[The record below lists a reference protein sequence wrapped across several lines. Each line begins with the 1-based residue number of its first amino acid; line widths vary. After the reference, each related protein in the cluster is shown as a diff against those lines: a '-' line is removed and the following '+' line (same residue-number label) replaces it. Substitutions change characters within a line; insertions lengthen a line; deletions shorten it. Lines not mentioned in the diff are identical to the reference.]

1 MAIRI
6 PIGGEF
12 FDKIIKNGSYYIDK
26 TELIYELLTQDD
38 VSVALFTRPRRFG
51 KTLTITMLQSF
62 LDITQDSRELFKGLS
77 VSKHE
82 QFCDDWM
89 NRYPV
94 VFLTLKDVEGLSYDS
109 AYSSLESLI
118 ARSFGDYFRLENDER
133 ITPEDREAFHNL
145 IYRCA
150 SSDEIKNS
158 LRTISNVLKAVYEK
172 PVVLLIDEYDV
183 PLAKARE
190 NGYYPQMLDLMRRF
204 LSSGLKT
211 NNNLAKAIL
220 TGCLRISK
228 ESIFTGVNNF
238 ASFSVLD
245 KSFSNYFGFTYD
257 EVSALLHAAE
267 RDDHLQI
274 MKEWYDGYIFGNT
287 PVYCPWDAVQYVAN
301 IIKFPND
308 KPKNYW
314 KNSSGNGIIRE
325 FVEDDNFNVNDKFE
339 TLLNGGTIT
348 QKISDELT
356 YDKLKFSEDNLWSVL
371 VMTGYL
377 TKADPEEDG
386 NTVSL
391 RIPNAEI
398 ATIFEETVVSW
409 FSETLDTERLNS
421 LMNALW
427 NGDEAAASE
436 IFSDMLFDT
445 ISYMDYHEDY
455 YHAFLAGVF
464 VGRGYGVESNKEK
477 GLGRP
482 DIFLTDRKNRRAMLI
497 EAKKSRSEERM
508 EQDCREAL
516 AQIDEQ
522 QYARRLKGYRQVMRY
537 GVAFFEKQALV
548 KKSEE

>member
-51 KTLTITMLQSF
+51 KTLTMTMLQSF

-133 ITPEDREAFHNL
+133 INPEDREAFHNL
-145 IYRCA
+145 IYKCA

-245 KSFSNYFGFTYD
+245 KSFSNYFGFTHD

-386 NTVSL
+386 DTVSL

-398 ATIFEETVVSW
+398 ATIFEETAVSW

>member
-133 ITPEDREAFHNL
+133 INPEDREAFHNL

-245 KSFSNYFGFTYD
+245 KSFSNYFGFTHD

-497 EAKKSRSEERM
+497 EAIKSRSEERM
-508 EQDCREAL
+508 EQDYRETL
-516 AQIDEQ
+516 AKIDEQ

-548 KKSEE
+548 KKSE

>member
-51 KTLTITMLQSF
+51 KTLTMTMLQSF

-386 NTVSL
+386 DTVSL

>member
-51 KTLTITMLQSF
+51 KTLTMTMLQSF

-133 ITPEDREAFHNL
+133 INPEDREAFHNL
-145 IYRCA
+145 IYKCA

-245 KSFSNYFGFTYD
+245 KSFSNYFGFTHD

-398 ATIFEETVVSW
+398 ATIFEETAVSW

>member
-211 NNNLAKAIL
+211 NNNMAKAIL

-409 FSETLDTERLNS
+409 FSETLDTERLYS

-445 ISYMDYHEDY
+445 ISYLDYHEDY

-497 EAKKSRSEERM
+497 KAKKSRSEERM